1 MSKNKTL
8 NIIPTKNQLGKYYL
22 ILAALVFIVY
32 GNTLFN
38 GYNLD
43 DHLVTQNHKYTSKGL
58 SAIKDIITSDY
69 YSNNVDINFGY
80 RPIVHIS
87 FAIEH
92 QLFGEHA
99 SISHLINLL
108 IYFIS
113 VCLFFKLCLKWFGEK
128 NTHAALLTAL
138 IFAVHPLHTE
148 AVASIKNRDEL
159 LALLFGL
166 LSIYTFI
173 KYAHNSAV
181 KWLVCGFIAFALGML
196 SKKSIYPLAIITPAT
211 ILTLN
216 NSTFKNTLLI
226 AIVMSVPGAII
237 GSDLQIY
244 RGVILFLIPFLGLMF
259 THVILNFTNYTSN
272 VKSYI
277 SSFPIRTLSIIISL
291 STFALGCAL
300 KEIAIITLSI
310 AFTGLSLKTNR
321 TISILILALQI
332 TIIAFQY
339 EIKEFHKYAIV
350 LGIACIIQVVS
361 LSERKKPDYVWLGLA
376 FLPLMAYLSIHKNWI
391 STNVFFEIA
400 LYFILLYKKSIW
412 GLAFIIFSMSLSA
425 VFFETSTF
433 HYLLTGYTILRVLN
447 DYHLFGKLNFEKP
460 LVKLSIMV
468 VVMLVIFSANPIHSA
483 LLEKLDQQYHR
494 FNTEYLNTNQEQN
507 TGNEGRRINYIE
519 NTLAEKY
526 TRAEL
531 LATGFASIAEYG
543 RLTLFPSEL
552 SFYYG
557 YAKIK
562 TVNFSDKNAWLGLI
576 ILLVSVAIALWYF
589 KRSILISI
597 GIVWYIL
604 SIALFSNWFEPVAGM
619 VGERLAYTASVGF
632 CLAFAAFVL
641 WLKPNFS
648 LLKPKGLELVVIVF
662 LGLLSFRSISRNNDW
677 ADPITLMEHDIEHLE
692 NSAQAHNLL
701 ALNLMYVSSNNK
713 NLSPQQVIEMQNK
726 AAVHLQKSTEIYPYF
741 FNTNFDLARIYINLG
756 DLIKA
761 RESLDQALKIDP
773 NNLFALEEMAKT
785 CYELKLVDDTERYAN
800 KYLAQIPQNENM
812 HEILIYNM
820 LANGRLESAI
830 YYAERA
836 MSYYPNN
843 QIIQKMYK
851 DAQNMLGAS
860 KPKNQ

>member
-1 MSKNKTL
+1 MKRIKQL
-8 NIIPTKNQLGKYYL
+8 NTKKETNHLGKYYL
-22 ILAALVFIVY
+22 ILAALVFIFF

-38 GYNLD
+38 GYNMD
-43 DHLVTQNHKYTSKGL
+43 DHLVTQNQVYTSKGI
-58 SAIKDIITSDY
+58 SAIKDILTSNY
-69 YSNNVDINFGY
+69 YSNNADINFGY

-108 IYFIS
+108 IYLIT
-113 VCLFFKLCLKWFGEK
+113 VCIFLKLCIVWFGEK
-128 NTHAALLTAL
+128 NTHAALLASLLFAL
-138 IFAVHPLHTE
+138 HPLHTE
-148 AVASIKNRDEL
+148 TVASIKNRDEL
-159 LALLFGL
+159 LALLLGL
-166 LSIYTFI
+166 FAVYNAM
-173 KYAHNSAV
+173 KYISTN
-181 KWLVCGFIAFALGML
+181 KLMWLILAIVAFALGML
-196 SKKSIYPLAIITPAT
+196 AKKSIYPILVVIPIILITLQQVSLIK
-211 ILTLN
+211 ILL
-216 NSTFKNTLLI
+216 SVMLI
-226 AIVMSVPGAII
+226 SIPSAFI
-237 GSDLQIY
+237 GSDLQILK
-244 RGVILFLIPFLGLMF
+244 GLFLLSLPLMSLLVSFTLVNYSVFTKQLKHIYTRLPFKIASQILAIIAFILGLWLKEMVF
-259 THVILNFTNYTSN
+259 VVGAIL
-272 VKSYI
+272 
-277 SSFPIRTLSIIISL
+277 L
-291 STFALGCAL
+291 ST
-300 KEIAIITLSI
+300 KIIN
-310 AFTGLSLKTNR
+310 ARG
-321 TISILILALQI
+321 ILILSIQF
-332 TIIAFQY
+332 TIVGFVFGSNIFNKYGLILAIAY
-339 EIKEFHKYAIV
+339 
-350 LGIACIIQVVS
+350 IIQNATS
-361 LSERKKPDYVWLGLA
+361 INNKKINY
-376 FLPLMAYLSIHKNWI
+376 
-391 STNVFFEIA
+391 A
-400 LYFILLYKKSIW
+400 LLI
-412 GLAFIIFSMSLSA
+412 LAFIPIVYFIFIQKDPLSYLLILEMI
-425 VFFETSTF
+425 VFFILMERKAILGLLFILVSTAVSIIVF
-433 HYLLTGYTILRVLN
+433 NSYALNYILIA
-447 DYHLFGKLNFEKP
+447 YAAFKTFKEYKP
-460 LVKLSIMV
+460 QYELEINSVFNSV
-468 VVMLVIFSANPIHSA
+468 VIASVILMVMLVSRPIHSDYF
-483 LLEKLDQQYHR
+483 EKVKQQYHR

-648 LLKPKGLELVVIVF
+648 LLKPKGLELFVLVF

-677 ADPITLMEHDIEHLE
+677 IDPITLMEHDIEHLE

-701 ALNLMYVSSNNK
+701 ALNLMYVSSSNK
-713 NLSPQQVIEMQNK
+713 NLNPQQVLEMQNK
-726 AAVHLQKSTEIYPYF
+726 AASHLQKSTTIYPYF
-741 FNTNFDLARIYINLG
+741 FNTYFDLARIYINLG
-756 DLIKA
+756 DFINAK
-761 RESLDQALKIDP
+761 QALVQALNIDP

-785 CYELKLVDDTERYAN
+785 CYELKLVDETERYAN

-820 LANGRLESAI
+820 LANGKYESAI
-830 YYAERA
+830 FYAERA
-836 MSYYPNN
+836 MSYYPSN

-851 DAQNMLGAS
+851 DAQNMVGTS
-860 KPKNQ
+860 KTKNQ